1 MAPPEPVAPE
11 FYPAYC
17 FKASPTHFTWV
28 KMAVADVLQLTRRAE
43 YPEGIFFHQNH
54 PIHFIAVAGLIT
66 ARTEYPR
73 VTVLTLDDSSGAVLD
88 VVVQKADAAA
98 VGPAPAPA
106 PAPAA
111 PIAPAT
117 APAEASGPASTAPDP
132 TTASAP
138 HHIAP
143 TTALPLDIHPL
154 VPGALAH
161 LKGTLSIY
169 RHTRIQLQLERC
181 ALLRGGGGGVNAEM
195 RFLEQRDRFRV
206 EVLDAPWV
214 LAAEEVARL
223 RREAD
228 AEEERGE
235 AEVAR
240 WRRRARRRVERE
252 ERDGRKIWERWEV
265 EEGRREK
272 EAAVVRE
279 AGVELMRLLGRR
291 GVKRGVEFHNGDG
304 AGDGS
309 RNRQGG

>member
-1 MAPPEPVAPE
+1 LT

-43 YPEGIFFHQNH
+43 YPGIFFHKNH

-88 VVVQKADAAA
+88 VVVQKAE
-98 VGPAPAPA
+98 GPAG

-111 PIAPAT
+111 PRAPAT
-117 APAEASGPASTAPDP
+117 APAPAEASAATTDPSTA
-132 TTASAP
+132 TATAP

-161 LKGTLSIY
+161 LKGTLAIY
-169 RHTRIQLQLERC
+169 RHTRMQLQLERC
-181 ALLRGGGGGVNAEM
+181 ALLRGGGGGGGGGLNAEM

-206 EVLDAPWV
+206 EVLEAPWV

-223 RREAD
+223 GREAD

-240 WRRRARRRVERE
+240 GRRRARRRVERE
-252 ERDGRKIWERWEV
+252 ERDGRRIWERWEV
-265 EEGRREK
+265 EE
-272 EAAVVRE
+272 
-279 AGVELMRLLGRR
+279 
-291 GVKRGVEFHNGDG
+291 
-304 AGDGS
+304 
-309 RNRQGG
+309 